1 MKILNRMAVL
11 GLVGALVAA
20 CSSIDLDTTQKMAL
34 KGDKFQS
41 ALFKEYVDLAR
52 SEDDQGD
59 SRSAVYYNMRA
70 KMAADGKDTGPQE
83 LKDRKIPAGAVAD
96 LTAARK
102 QLTGALAGGAGKSAP
117 DKAARAQAMFDCWME
132 QQEENDQPK
141 DIAACRSAFE
151 AAMKGLGG
159 AKPAKKE
166 AKPDKEFVIY
176 FDFNKATMNEAATAV
191 AYQVMA
197 ETISG
202 YKAVLLTGHTDTA
215 GDKNYNSK
223 LSQKRVDAVKNTF
236 AEIGLD
242 PALIKTQFMGEDS
255 LAEKTADGVKNPK
268 NRRVTV
274 VIQY

>member
-1 MKILNRMAVL
+1 MKFLSRLAVL

-20 CSSIDLDTTQKMAL
+20 CSSIDLDATKKMSLSGDNFQK
-34 KGDKFQS
+34 

-59 SRSAVYYNMRA
+59 SKSAIYYNDRA
-70 KMAADGKDTGPQE
+70 KMAAAGKDTGPQE
-83 LKDRKIPAGAVAD
+83 LKARKLPSSAVAD
-96 LTAARK
+96 ITAARK
-102 QLTGALAGGAGKSAP
+102 KLTDALAAGATKSAP

-151 AAMKGLGG
+151 EAMKGLGG
-159 AKPAKKE
+159 AKPAAK
-166 AKPDKEFVIY
+166 AKPDKEYVIY
-176 FDFNKATMNEAATAV
+176 FDFNKASLNEAATAV

-197 ETISG
+197 DSISG
-202 YKAVLLTGHTDTA
+202 YKAVMLTGHTDTA
-215 GDKNYNSK
+215 GDKNYNRK
-223 LSQKRVDAVKNTF
+223 LSENRVNAVKKTF

-242 PALIKTQFMGEDS
+242 PATISTQFNGEEMP
-255 LAEKTADGVKNPK
+255 AEKTADGVKNPK

-274 VIQY
+274 VLKY